1 IFNRLTKT
9 KKAITLEE
17 SGTTRDR
24 IKEKVLWLNRSFYLY
39 DTGGLT
45 NANAPFQQA
54 IDTQVKYA
62 IDECDLILFVISNK
76 DGVDANDTYISKLL
90 KKYKQKKIILVC
102 NKSESENK
110 LFEKSIYSL
119 GWGKPM
125 NISAEHGIGMGDLL
139 DQVIKYDTKEFEEE
153 EKHLSFCIIGRTN
166 VGKSTLMNSILNKE
180 RVVTSPLEHTTRDA
194 IDEDFYYNKE
204 LFTIIDTAGIRR
216 KGHVR
221 EAAEK
226 LSVMRT
232 EQSIKR
238 SDMILL
244 VLDGSAELNE
254 QDESIGGLAFKAN
267 IPTIIV
273 VNKWDK
279 VSKESLTMA
288 HMEKLIRSKFAYLSW
303 APIVFISALDKRR
316 IHTIFETI
324 KSIQK
329 QAEIKVSTSLL
340 NTVVAKAFINNP
352 PPKHKGGRISISFA
366 TQTKSQIP
374 TFILF
379 CNNPQFLHFT
389 YARYIENQIREAFGI
404 HWVPITVYYKDKN
417 ARIRPS
423 EE

>member
-1 IFNRLTKT
+1 
-9 KKAITLEE
+9 
-17 SGTTRDR
+17 
-24 IKEKVLWLNRSFYLY
+24 
-39 DTGGLT
+39 
-45 NANAPFQQA
+45 
-54 IDTQVKYA
+54 
-62 IDECDLILFVISNK
+62 
-76 DGVDANDTYISKLL
+76 
-90 KKYKQKKIILVC
+90 
-102 NKSESENK
+102 
-110 LFEKSIYSL
+110 
-119 GWGKPM
+119 
-125 NISAEHGIGMGDLL
+125 
-139 DQVIKYDTKEFEEE
+139 
-153 EKHLSFCIIGRTN
+153 
-166 VGKSTLMNSILNKE
+166 
-180 RVVTSPLEHTTRDA
+180 
-194 IDEDFYYNKE
+194 
-204 LFTIIDTAGIRR
+204 
-216 KGHVR
+216 
-221 EAAEK
+221 AEK

-254 QDESIGGLAFKAN
+254 QDESIGGLAFDAN

-279 VSKESLTMA
+279 VNKESLTMA
-288 HMEKLIRSKFAYLSW
+288 HMEKLIRSKFGYLSW

-324 KSIQK
+324 KAIQK

-389 YARYIENQIREAFGI
+389 YARYIENQIRDAFGI